1 MTGKTSKAD
10 IAYSWL
16 RERIIE
22 GVYGPG
28 YRVVIDQLVRETGI
42 SSIPWREAIR
52 RLEAEGWIEVVPQ
65 VGARI
70 TTFGTNAYTQTMQVL
85 ARLEGYATA
94 LALPNLTPDTI
105 AAAREVNQNM
115 ARALEDFDP
124 VRFTQL
130 NREFHFILY
139 EHCGDAHLYSLITN
153 EWSRLHVIR
162 RASLALVPGRA
173 RASVAEHEALL
184 NLVADSRNFDAVE
197 AAARQHKLNSL
208 QAVNGH
214 EASAGSPAS
223 QGAQTA

>member
-52 RLEAEGWIEVVPQ
+52 RLEAEGWMEVVPQ

-70 TTFGTNAYTQTMQVL
+70 TTFDTNAYAQTMQVL

-94 LALPNLTPDTI
+94 LALPNVTPDTVQ
-105 AAAREVNQNM
+105 AAFEVNQNM

-153 EWSRLHVIR
+153 EWSRLDVIR
-162 RASLALVPGRA
+162 RASFALVPGRA
-173 RASVAEHEALL
+173 RASVVEHEALL
-184 NLVADSRNFDAVE
+184 NLLSDGRNFDAVE

-208 QAVNGH
+208 QAVYVH
-214 EASAGSPAS
+214 EASAGGGAA
-223 QGAQTA
+223 QGQTA